1 MYLVCSILGAC
12 RVSWTRCIWCFTS
25 CSTVYDWDIYVHI
38 KCCLSLSLYLLSIYD
53 IFDTT
58 IYIYFFPR
66 FSKLSTYIGFNWYI
80 SLLYMSCIYKPGSE
94 KDMCSRPLCSMGR
107 DVFRDMSC
115 PVRARCIVFG
125 RWDYSRGVPWIVG
138 VSHESYV
145 DCAMLQCRCEPD

>member
-1 MYLVCSILGAC
+1 MMLYLMFDCVWLGHLCA
-12 RVSWTRCIWCFTS
+12 
-25 CSTVYDWDIYVHI
+25 Y
-38 KCCLSLSLYLLSIYD
+38 KMLSLSLSLSLIYLWYLLIQSL
-53 IFDTT
+53 
-58 IYIYFFPR
+58 YIYFFPR

-145 DCAMLQCRCEPD
+145 DCAMLVWPIWLKNTRAPTWVYKQKENLG